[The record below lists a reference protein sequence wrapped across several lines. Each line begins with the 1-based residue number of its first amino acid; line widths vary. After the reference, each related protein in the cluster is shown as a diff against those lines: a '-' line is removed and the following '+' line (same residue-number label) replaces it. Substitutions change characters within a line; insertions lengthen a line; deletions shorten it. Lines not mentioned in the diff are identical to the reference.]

1 MKEQYNMIC
10 APKTEAAE
18 SKLINTASNSRITQ
32 RYEFGA
38 INMDYNKQKPVEDGK
53 SFRMDDQFV
62 CYECGGTISRK
73 ELSNLPREHERLGG
87 GVCTWVVCPLCNKR
101 TIGAEWRIK

>member
-1 MKEQYNMIC
+1 MIHT
-10 APKTEAAE
+10 PKTEAE
-18 SKLINTASNSRITQ
+18 VSKPITMASNSRITHE
-32 RYEFGA
+32 YESGA
-38 INMDYNKQKPVEDGK
+38 INMDDNHQKPVEDGK

-62 CYECGGTISRK
+62 CYKCGGTISRE
-73 ELSNLPREHERLGG
+73 ELSNLPPEQERLGG